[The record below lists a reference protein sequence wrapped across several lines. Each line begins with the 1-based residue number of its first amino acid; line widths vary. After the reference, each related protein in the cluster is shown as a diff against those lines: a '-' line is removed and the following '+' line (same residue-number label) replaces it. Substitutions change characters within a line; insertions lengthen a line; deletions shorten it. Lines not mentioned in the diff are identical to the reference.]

1 MNEVISAVGLVA
13 FSILV
18 VGILAFALVRHLPYS
33 RSMKGVLLEDS
44 TSRETGYI
52 SAPDR
57 KDLIGT
63 IGLTTTDLRPSGTA
77 KFGDERIDV
86 VTEGPFLH
94 AGVRVKILHADGY
107 RHVVREVFD
116 TDDASIDVSDGE

>member
-1 MNEVISAVGLVA
+1 MNEVISAVGVVA

-18 VGILAFALVRHLPYS
+18 VGILAFALIRHLPYS
-33 RSMKGVLLEDS
+33 RSMKGVLLQDS

-57 KDLIGT
+57 QDLIGK

-77 KFGDERIDV
+77 EFGDERIDV
-86 VTEGPFLH
+86 VTEGPFLE
-94 AGVRVKILHADGY
+94 AGVRVKILNAEGY
-107 RHVVREVFD
+107 RHVVREVLD
-116 TDDASIDVSDGE
+116 VDDVSDGV

>member
-1 MNEVISAVGLVA
+1 MNEVISAVGIVA

-18 VGILAFALVRHLPYS
+18 VGIMAFALIRHLPYS
-33 RSMKGVLLEDS
+33 RSMKGVLLQDS

-57 KDLIGT
+57 QDLIGK

-77 KFGDERIDV
+77 EFGDERIDV
-86 VTEGPFLH
+86 VTEGPFLE
-94 AGVRVKILHADGY
+94 AGVRVKILNAEGY
-107 RHVVREVFD
+107 RHVVREVLN
-116 TDDASIDVSDGE
+116 AEDVSDGV